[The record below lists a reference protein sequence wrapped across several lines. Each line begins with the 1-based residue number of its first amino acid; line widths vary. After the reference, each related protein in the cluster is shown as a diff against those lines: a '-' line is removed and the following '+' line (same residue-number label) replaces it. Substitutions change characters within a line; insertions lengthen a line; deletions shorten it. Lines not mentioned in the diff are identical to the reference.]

1 MTSIKDHHDASRDQY
16 ISHKLYLERRAG
28 NRYYNLG
35 YMSYKAVFTVVVNNA
50 GQNTY
55 PNSSAANILDAY
67 KNFVIA
73 LLFNPNDV
81 DAKARKEHLCKI
93 WGPQAQPGS
102 PNSGF
107 PGATVTQQQIDAA
120 RNEAK
125 TEFRNCKC

>member
-1 MTSIKDHHDASRDQY
+1 MTTRDSHDKSRDQY
-16 ISHKLYLERRAG
+16 ISHKLYLQRRTA

-35 YMSYKAVFTVVVNNA
+35 YMMYKTVFTFVVQN
-50 GQNTY
+50 GQNVYQQAT
-55 PNSSAANILDAY
+55 AENILDAY
-67 KNFVIA
+67 KNFEIA

-93 WGPQAQPGS
+93 WGPQAQPGA

-107 PGATVTQQQIDAA
+107 PGATVTQAQIDAA

-125 TEFRNCKC
+125 KIHRNCTC

>member
-35 YMSYKAVFTVVVNNA
+35 YMSYKVVFTITVQN
-50 GQNTY
+50 GQNLYLQANAT
-55 PNSSAANILDAY
+55 NILDAY
-67 KNFVIA
+67 KNFEIA

-81 DAKARKEHLCKI
+81 DAKARIDHLCKI
-93 WGPQAQPGS
+93 WGPQAPAIPGT
-102 PNSGF
+102 GL
-107 PGATVTQQQIDAA
+107 PGATVNQTQIDAA

-125 TEFRNCKC
+125 TIYRNCKC

>member
-35 YMSYKAVFTVVVNNA
+35 YMMYKGIVSNPQTIPATSDNLQNA
-50 GQNTY
+50 
-55 PNSSAANILDAY
+55 LM
-67 KNFVIA
+67 NFDIA

-81 DAKARKEHLCKI
+81 DAKARKDDLCNRYGI
-93 WGPQAQPGS
+93 NGTIT
-102 PNSGF
+102 N
-107 PGATVTQQQIDAA
+107 VLTQQIIDAA

-125 TEFRNCKC
+125 KIHRNCKC

>member
-35 YMSYKAVFTVVVNNA
+35 YMMYKGIVSNPATIAATPANLQNA
-50 GQNTY
+50 
-55 PNSSAANILDAY
+55 LM
-67 KNFVIA
+67 NFDIA

-81 DAKARKEHLCKI
+81 DAKARKNELCDK
-93 WGPQAQPGS
+93 WGVNGTIQS
-102 PNSGF
+102 NIIS
-107 PGATVTQQQIDAA
+107 QQVIDAA

-125 TEFRNCKC
+125 TIYRNCKC

>member
-35 YMSYKAVFTVVVNNA
+35 YMMYKTVMTTVLNSG
-50 GQNTY
+50 GQNVY
-55 PNSSAANILDAY
+55 VNANAVNIQEAI
-67 KNFVIA
+67 KNFDIA

-81 DAKARKEHLCKI
+81 DSKARKDDLCDK
-93 WGPQAQPGS
+93 WGPNLTPK
-102 PNSGF
+102 
-107 PGATVTQQQIDAA
+107 TIDQSIINQTHINKA

-125 TEFRNCKC
+125 KIHRNCTC

>member
-35 YMSYKAVFTVVVNNA
+35 YMSYKGIVSNPQTIPPTPANLQNA
-50 GQNTY
+50 
-55 PNSSAANILDAY
+55 LM
-67 KNFVIA
+67 NFDIA

-81 DAKARKEHLCKI
+81 DAKARKDELCNRYGI
-93 WGPQAQPGS
+93 NGTI
-102 PNSGF
+102 NNNI
-107 PGATVTQQQIDAA
+107 TQQIIDAA

-125 TEFRNCKC
+125 KIHRNFKC